1 MEDLSNCITRVTQ
14 ELRTLQE
21 QFQCAGF
28 QSSDPSIQNRVLNDL
43 LNIGLIQD
51 LKSAV
56 DHMRHFLWSYIDSAA
71 ANYSRYGQVDQALQ
85 SHHLTQVT
93 EMLHLLYGST
103 ASPQHFVERVTL
115 TVGRLLEEHDL
126 QHQSSGEQAA

>member
-21 QFQCAGF
+21 QLQWARFQN
-28 QSSDPSIQNRVLNDL
+28 SDPSAQNRVLNDL

-56 DHMRHFLWSYIDSAA
+56 DHMRNFLWSYIDSAA
-71 ANYSRYGQVDQALQ
+71 ANCSPQGQVDHALQ
-85 SHHLTQVT
+85 SHRLTQIT
-93 EMLHLLYGST
+93 EMLRVLHGSP
-103 ASPQHFVERVTL
+103 ASPPSFVEHVTL
-115 TVGRLLEEHDL
+115 SVGRLLEKHDS
-126 QHQSSGEQAA
+126 QPQSSGERAA